1 MSIYSQRP
9 IHKPFYAIYFNH
21 TSMLMVKTKIGP
33 STVKGAGLGLFADQD
48 IPKGTTTWRF
58 MPSLDLIVSEDT
70 LLQLSEPARA
80 MFLNYCY
87 VDKYTKHFVLCFD
100 DERFINHSKD
110 PNIVQTKAESEV
122 EGFEIAARDIRKG
135 EELFCD
141 YESFDFDAYRKLNK
155 LDIYAH
161 MIEDDREREKEIDN
175 FIARLFEV
183 YADAATRAANGLA
196 EPAGK
201 GSWFGARMVSRF
213 FSPPENDSKHGKMF
227 LKKR

>member
-1 MSIYSQRP
+1 
-9 IHKPFYAIYFNH
+9 
-21 TSMLMVKTKIGP
+21 MLMVKTKIGP
-33 STVKGAGLGLFADQD
+33 SSIKGAGLGLFADQD

-58 MPSLDLIVSEDT
+58 MPSLDLIVPEYT

-87 VDKYTKHFVLCFD
+87 VDKYTRHFILCFD

-110 PNIVQTKAESEV
+110 PNIVQTKAEIET

-135 EELFCD
+135 EELLCD

-161 MIEDDREREKEIDN
+161 MIEDEEIREKEINN
-175 FIARLFEV
+175 FVARLFAVNAEAAHRALV
-183 YADAATRAANGLA
+183 GAGTASRTIADDAKEK
-196 EPAGK
+196 EP
-201 GSWFGARMVSRF
+201 WFGLRFASRMLFPGRRK
-213 FSPPENDSKHGKMF
+213 D
-227 LKKR
+227 